1 VRHAGILPSERV
13 GARAYD
19 RAVRPDYPIETERLT
34 LRPFRAD
41 DFDALYAMQSNPDV
55 VRYLY
60 WEARDEQQV
69 RDALAMRIAQTEL
82 TEPGQWLNIAVV
94 VRESGVLVGDMALR
108 WVSDEHKSGEL
119 GYVLHPDHRGHGYA
133 TEAAAAML
141 RLAFTEMKLHR
152 VIGGL
157 DARNKAS
164 AAVLERLGMRREAE
178 LVENEFVKGEWTSE
192 AIYAILDREWH
203 AKER

>member
-1 VRHAGILPSERV
+1 VL
-13 GARAYD
+13 
-19 RAVRPDYPIETERLT
+19 RPDYPIQTERLI

-41 DFDALYAMQSNPDV
+41 DFDALYAIQSNPDV

-69 RDALAMRIAQTEL
+69 RDALAMRIAKTEL

-94 VRESGVLVGDMALR
+94 ARDTGVLVGDVALR
-108 WVSDEHKSGEL
+108 WASGEHQSGEI
-119 GYVLHPDHRGHGYA
+119 GYVFHPDHRGHGYA
-133 TEAAAAML
+133 TEAAEAML
-141 RLAFTEMKLHR
+141 RLAFTEMRLHR
-152 VIGGL
+152 VVGGL

-192 AIYAILDREWH
+192 VIYAILDREWR
-203 AKER
+203 AKEH

>member
-1 VRHAGILPSERV
+1 MPASFHPKSVRAGT
-13 GARAYD
+13 YD
-19 RAVRPDYPIETERLT
+19 RAVLRPDYPIETERLT

-41 DFDALYAMQSNPDV
+41 DFDALYAIQSRPDV

-60 WEARDEQQV
+60 WEPRDERQV

-82 TEPGQWLNIAVV
+82 TEPGQWLNLAVV
-94 VRESGVLVGDMALR
+94 VRESGVLVGDVALR
-108 WVSDEHKSGEL
+108 WVSSEHRSGEI
-119 GYVLHPDHRGHGYA
+119 GYVFHPDHRGHGYA

-152 VIGGL
+152 VVGGL
-157 DARNKAS
+157 DARNLAS

-178 LVENEFVKGEWTSE
+178 LVENEFVKGEWASE

-203 AKER
+203 AQER